1 MIARLMKSALGFHD
15 LQGDVHADALKRV
28 AVNLGSASELNIVR
42 VGIFCVRDDRGAR
55 YYCRTRLG
63 WFFPSLFHIRINGNC
78 ELVPHPVRVAAGV
91 VVMIFL
97 ALMVVVSGVLLSEV
111 VVSTIDVAVP
121 SVLFLLFLH
130 AVFLLSG
137 LAFLNI
143 EKRVALSGFK
153 KHLK

>member
-1 MIARLMKSALGFHD
+1 MIARLMKSVLGFHD
-15 LQGDVHADALKRV
+15 LNGDIDADALKRV
-28 AVNLGSASELNIVR
+28 AVKLGSVSELNTVR
-42 VGIFCVRDDRGAR
+42 LGIFCVRDDRGAR

-63 WFFPSLFHIRINGNC
+63 WLFPSLFHIRINGSC
-78 ELVPHPVRVAAGV
+78 ELVPHPIRVAAGV
-91 VVMIFL
+91 MVMSFL

-130 AVFLLSG
+130 AVFLLSS

-153 KHLK
+153 NYLK